1 MNRGRKAQSNLKQQM
16 ASSIN
21 GELLKAAR
29 LRRGLSLATWAR
41 ELMVSETQ
49 LRSLEDGED
58 RGFYNDSHRVQVALK
73 FAAALGVDSS
83 ALLGKGLSANHKP
96 KFSHERTT
104 NPKIA
109 AATWKQQALSLAMGK
124 AGQGTEQLRRW
135 QLSGRSKQAHTEYWL
150 AGAVLAGLAVW
161 FSIDAWQ
168 HHRSAQR
175 SDPLAVVQ
183 QRLDDP
189 PSAIN
194 ARPVELAKGGR
205 VDLALAKPS
214 EPDYPQPFVTKPND
228 SNLQG
233 SSKNN
238 SAGDRQLLKSE
249 NKAKNAE
256 PSASLNKD
264 RVQDKSNNRDA
275 DQVLNN
281 GQARSSSQDRF
292 GFSGKELRYPDRKA
306 LAEASTQ
313 GLQTSQ
319 SGQVMQGTQA
329 ASSFSLAAQS
339 NGPESRNLD
348 LCEVSDRMASVVVP
362 VSRLKNTPYVHVASG
377 VSQKVC
383 VRSAD
388 GRVERLNLSANEA
401 RSIFGKAPFTVVSEQ
416 PSSVEIFYL
425 GARVRHN
432 GESRVLKIVDPDP
445 IS

>member
-1 MNRGRKAQSNLKQQM
+1 M

-49 LRSLEDGED
+49 LRSLEDGEN
-58 RGFYNDSHRVQVALK
+58 RGFYNDNHRVQVALK
-73 FAAALGVDSS
+73 FAAVLGVDSS
-83 ALLGKGLSANHKP
+83 ALLETGLSANQKP
-96 KFSHERTT
+96 KISKERTT

-109 AATWKQQALSLAMGK
+109 ATTWKQEALSLAMGN
-124 AGQGTEQLRRW
+124 AGQGTGQLRP
-135 QLSGRSKQAHTEYWL
+135 QPSGRSKQSRVEYWL

-168 HHRSAQR
+168 HHRGGQE

-189 PSAIN
+189 PSALN

-205 VDLALAKPS
+205 VDLALAKPI

-319 SGQVMQGTQA
+319 SGQAMQGTQA
-329 ASSFSLAAQS
+329 ASSFSVAAQS

-432 GESRVLKIVDPDP
+432 GESRVIKIVDPDP